1 MHECNQTWAKVNKPI
16 SVFLVLH
23 MILPDFP
30 DLNDLLLN
38 LSHVPHTF
46 VMVFSYKVI
55 QWLIYS
61 SVWFWKAPI
70 ERLLFQIFFHSQ
82 ISSKRVRLAPF
93 PARMTMDPSFQLRHF
108 SFSPPQVQST
118 AQAQG
123 NIIST
128 LNLSWTFM
136 GLISFLFL
144 IKKNL

>member
-46 VMVFSYKVI
+46 IMVFSYKVI
-55 QWLIYS
+55 QWVIYS

-82 ISSKRVRLAPF
+82 ISSKRVRLA
-93 PARMTMDPSFQLRHF
+93 LF
-108 SFSPPQVQST
+108 SSKDDHGPLVS
-118 AQAQG
+118 
-123 NIIST
+123 IVS
-128 LNLSWTFM
+128 L
-136 GLISFLFL
+136 LFL
-144 IKKNL
+144 STPSPVHCSGPGEHHFYFELILNIHGSH